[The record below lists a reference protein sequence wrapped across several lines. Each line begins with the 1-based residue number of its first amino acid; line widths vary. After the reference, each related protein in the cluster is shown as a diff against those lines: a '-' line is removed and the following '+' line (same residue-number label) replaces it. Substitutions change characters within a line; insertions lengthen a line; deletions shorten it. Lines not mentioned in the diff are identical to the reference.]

1 MHVARLILEHRHQL
15 MHFIVK
21 LFPEIIVKSPPVR
34 RRQTALLR
42 DNLVR
47 QFQRLALPAQ
57 VHKDWEKIEVEIS
70 NEDPEIAALCEKV
83 LRQTPGIAKFSRTF
97 VVKFNNLEDI
107 PGKLPT
113 NLYQGLNGKTF
124 AVRVKRSG
132 QHTFNS
138 VDVERLV
145 GGWVL
150 EHQPEAKVKLDK
162 PERKIELEVRGDRV
176 FALEETWQGMGGYPL
191 GSQGAV
197 LSLLSGGYDSSV
209 AIYQCLRRGL
219 LTHFVF
225 FNLGGA
231 GHELAVREVASQIHA
246 EFASSHSLHFVSVNF
261 ADIVG
266 ALSKY
271 VPGSYSNI
279 LLKRLMLKTASKI
292 GQRMKLPALVTGD
305 SVAQVSSQTLT
316 NLSVTEAA
324 AELPILRPLITADK
338 GTIIDIARSIG
349 TADIAASIPEYCG
362 INSVRP
368 TTEAKMDRVEQH
380 ESRLP
385 TELIEEAIASAKS
398 ISVAT
403 LLDEQDL
410 PEVRSYSEVPNQA
423 RVIDI
428 RHPEEIEND
437 PLVLDC
443 DVEKI
448 PFYTIQKAFESRQG
462 SELDLLYCDRGLL
475 SRLHAE
481 LLIDSGKTNIAI
493 YRPSR

>member
-1 MHVARLILEHRHQL
+1 
-15 MHFIVK
+15 
-21 LFPEIIVKSPPVR
+21 
-34 RRQTALLR
+34 
-42 DNLVR
+42 
-47 QFQRLALPAQ
+47 
-57 VHKDWEKIEVEIS
+57 VHKDWEKIEIEIS

-97 VVKFNNLEDI
+97 VAKFNTLEDI
-107 PGKLPT
+107 PSQLPAKL
-113 NLYQGLNGKTF
+113 YRGLNGKTF
-124 AVRVKRSG
+124 AVRVKHSG
-132 QHTFNS
+132 KHSISS
-138 VDVERLV
+138 VDLERLV
-145 GGWVL
+145 GAWVL
-150 EHQPEAKVKLDK
+150 EHQPEAKVKLDN
-162 PERKIELEVRGDRV
+162 PERKIELEVRGDRA

-209 AIYQCLRRGL
+209 ASYQCLRRGL

-231 GHELAVREVASQIHA
+231 GHELAVREVAAQIHS
-246 EFASSHSLHFVSVNF
+246 EFASSHSLQFISVSF

-266 ALSKY
+266 ALSKH

-279 LLKRLMLKTASKI
+279 LLKRLMLKAASKI
-292 GQRMKLPALVTGD
+292 AQRMKLPALVTGD

-324 AELPILRPLITADK
+324 AELPILRPLITVDRGA
-338 GTIIDIARSIG
+338 IIDIARSIG
-349 TADIAASIPEYCG
+349 TADIAASIPEYCV

-368 TTEAKMDRVEQH
+368 TTEAKMDRVEKY

-385 TELIEEAIASAKS
+385 TGLIYDAITSAKS
-398 ISVAT
+398 IPVAT
-403 LLDEQDL
+403 LLEEQDL

-428 RHPEEIEND
+428 RHPEEVENN
-437 PLVLDC
+437 PLVLEC

-448 PFYTIQKAFESRQG
+448 PFYTIQKVFESRQG

-481 LLIDSGKTNIAI
+481 LLIDSGKTNVAI
-493 YRPSR
+493 YLPSR